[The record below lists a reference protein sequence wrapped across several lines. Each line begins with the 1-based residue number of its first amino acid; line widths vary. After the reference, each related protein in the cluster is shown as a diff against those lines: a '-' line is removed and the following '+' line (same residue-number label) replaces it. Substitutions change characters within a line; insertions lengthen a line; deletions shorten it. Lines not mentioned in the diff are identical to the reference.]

1 MVRKPLGS
9 SAAAAGIAGSGAFL
23 FMQAMA
29 QDKVNI
35 NMQFGRIAGGQQIG
49 EGMARQLGYQSTE
62 GMDFAIQIEEKSM
75 TIHQR
80 ACHPR

>member
-49 EGMARQLGYQSTE
+49 EGWPGSWATSPP
-62 GMDFAIQIEEKSM
+62 
-75 TIHQR
+75 R
-80 ACHPR
+80 AWTSPSRSRRSR